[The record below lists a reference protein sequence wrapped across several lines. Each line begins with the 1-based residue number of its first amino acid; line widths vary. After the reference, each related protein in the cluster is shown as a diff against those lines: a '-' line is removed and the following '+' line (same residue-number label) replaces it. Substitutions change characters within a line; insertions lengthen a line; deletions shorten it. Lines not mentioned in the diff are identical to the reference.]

1 MAISKVK
8 LPDNTT
14 HDIHDARLDEL
25 DFVTA
30 EEIEETPS
38 DLPVG
43 YTVLCYPTFEVTD
56 NMALV
61 ATTPNADN
69 FPFSLVN
76 GQLIYTI

>member
-1 MAISKVK
+1 MNAEDKVVHGRDISV
-8 LPDNTT
+8 
-14 HDIHDARLDEL
+14 IGAQIIAAG
-25 DFVTA
+25 FVRA